1 MRAIKSIDDPRY
13 VKAMSHP
20 LRVRILAILDER
32 TASPNELAE
41 LLGASL
47 GTTAYHVR
55 TLERLALIKLVRE
68 TKVRGAVQHHYRA
81 RARPTVTRA
90 AWEAAPPIAKQAA
103 VTSSLAVI
111 SEYAQAS
118 AAAGGFDRPDAHLS
132 RTAMRLDAK
141 GFEELGRACD
151 ALLERAAR
159 IEQRAAARIARR
171 PHAEDVTDAGL
182 GVLLF
187 DAVRLSATPIEGA
200 TGQLAGRPR
209 RRRAT
214 AEA

>member
-1 MRAIKSIDDPRY
+1 MRAIKGIDDPRY

-111 SEYAQAS
+111 CEYAQAS
-118 AAAGGFDRPDAHLS
+118 AAAGGFDRPDAHIS

-151 ALLERAAR
+151 ALLERAAK
-159 IEQRAAARIARR
+159 IEQRAAARIARH
-171 PHAEDVTDAGL
+171 PHAGDVTDAGL
-182 GVLLF
+182 AVLLF
-187 DAVRLSATPIEGA
+187 DAVRLFGPRRDGA
-200 TGQLAGRPR
+200 SRPGTSRPR
-209 RRRAT
+209 RRQAT
-214 AEA
+214 TKA